1 MVVFSLLEPISSLY
15 HNGFTVI
22 PCWSHCALPVCDIGP
37 ENLQVVGITV
47 TVRKFRSSVLCTS
60 FYQLIGNRIPDVF
73 HSLVVNARVRNGL
86 FHGLNLNKRTR
97 KN

>member
-37 ENLQVVGITV
+37 ANLQVVGITV
-47 TVRKFRSSVLCTS
+47 TVRKFRPSVLGTGRLPQFGRECAGPQWS
-60 FYQLIGNRIPDVF
+60 LPWAQLKQKNKEKLNF
-73 HSLVVNARVRNGL
+73 VNEVL
-86 FHGLNLNKRTR
+86 KS
-97 KN
+97 